1 MEFAQEQTGV
11 ELEVSREADPEQ
23 SMLGSSTVV
32 DGKIRSGK
40 CAVWGFSYAEEK
52 MYWDHLRIR
61 SKI

>member
-1 MEFAQEQTGV
+1 
-11 ELEVSREADPEQ
+11 
-23 SMLGSSTVV
+23 MLRSSTVV